1 MKLYKREGRKFVPMQ
16 IEDRTGMFYQ
26 KDYTFAHHKDEN
38 TIGVCI
44 LSTIDHEVVMS
55 LYDAE
60 NCLLTRRDALRT
72 QGTIPFDEI
81 PTASEMFIALHEYRE
96 SLDIKLNRPYW
107 FKNDR
112 FCDENM
118 SAATAYDA
126 GYADNYPAPRTPY
139 AAGLRLVKRFKRFL
153 VPF

>member
-26 KDYTFAHHKDEN
+26 KDYTFTHHKDEN

-55 LYDAE
+55 LCDAG
-60 NCLLTRRDALRT
+60 NRLFTRIGALKT
-72 QGTIPFDEI
+72 QGIIPFDEI
-81 PTASEMFIALHEYRE
+81 PTTSEMFIALHEYRE
-96 SLDIKLNRPYW
+96 SLDIETSHPYW
-107 FKNDR
+107 CKNDR
-112 FCDENM
+112 FCNENM
-118 SAATAYDA
+118 FTAYA
-126 GYADNYPAPRTPY
+126 GRDGFACFNPASYTY
-139 AAGLRLVKRFKRFL
+139 SVGSLRLVKRFKRFL